1 MIELCVFICKL
12 GDIAMSNG
20 LKFAEH
26 SNFSENK
33 LQFTLS
39 STSTGG
45 PATTVTWTRNSVVIT
60 SGQEQESQTVLN
72 NTETAEY
79 IHTLTVTVEYL
90 HTVNMGERLGGVYTC
105 TVSNRKPSNDS
116 SNLIVQGKLS
126 WCTLLYFYLKFSS
139 CISSK

>member
-39 STSTGG
+39 SISIGG
-45 PATTVTWTRNSVVIT
+45 PATTVTWMRNSVVIT
-60 SGQEQESQTVLN
+60 GGQEQESLSILN

-79 IHTLTVTVEYL
+79 IHTLTVS
-90 HTVNMGERLGGVYTC
+90 ERVGGVYTC

-116 SNLIVQGKLS
+116 SSLIVQGKLS
-126 WCTLLYFYLKFSS
+126 WCTILYFYLKFSS
-139 CISSK
+139 CISSM

>member
-1 MIELCVFICKL
+1 MIDVFISKL
-12 GDIAMSNG
+12 GDITISSG
-20 LKFAEH
+20 LKFTED

-39 STSTGG
+39 SISTGG
-45 PATTVTWTRNSVVIT
+45 PATTVTWMRNSVVIT
-60 SGQEQESQTVLN
+60 EQESQSVLN

-90 HTVNMGERLGGVYTC
+90 HTLSVSERLGGVYTC

-116 SNLIVQGKLS
+116 SSLKVQGKILCCS
-126 WCTLLYFYLKFSS
+126 IHFHPKIFQLHQLHVT
-139 CISSK
+139 

>member
-12 GDIAMSNG
+12 GDITISSG

-39 STSTGG
+39 AISTGG
-45 PATTVTWTRNSVVIT
+45 PATTVTWMRNSVVIT
-60 SGQEQESQTVLN
+60 SGPEQESQSVHS

-79 IHTLTVTVEYL
+79 IHTLTVTVDYL
-90 HTVNMGERLGGVYTC
+90 HTVNMIERVGGVYTC
-105 TVSNRKPSNDS
+105 TVSNMKPSNDS
-116 SNLIVQGKLS
+116 SSLIVKGKLS
-126 WCTLLYFYLKFSS
+126 WCSINNTS
-139 CISSK
+139 